1 MSQMIGSTYEVI
13 QQLGS
18 GGGGVV
24 YLANHIRLNKKVVL
38 KADKRKITAKPE
50 LLRREV
56 DVLKNLSHPYIPQV
70 YDFFAEGETV
80 YTAMDFI
87 DGESLDKP
95 LKRGGRFSQPQVV
108 KWAIQLLEALDYLH
122 SPIHGNPPRGYVHSD
137 IKPANIMLRENG
149 NICLIDFNISLAL
162 GEENVIGA
170 SAGYASPEH
179 YGLDFSFSGGTA
191 TIGDETLPMDEG
203 TETLPMSEPTPT
215 PLSQTSRQ
223 RKIQPDVRSDIYST
237 GATLYH
243 LLSGQ
248 KPAKHA
254 TDVVPLDKTTVSE
267 QVAAI
272 INKAMNPNPDLRY
285 QTAAEMLWDFEHLHE
300 NDPRTKR
307 LKRQT
312 RCAAAILAAL
322 FLCGGAM
329 ALAGNTLLRR
339 EEAAARIV
347 AEQQAEQERLA
358 KEQERLAKEAE
369 QTAKDALELIQT
381 AQAALAA
388 GNTDAARNSAL
399 LALEKDTQY
408 NAQAQYALTE
418 ALGVYDL
425 ADGYKA
431 DMAITLPSEIIK
443 QTVSPDGRFAA
454 VLTSGQFNV
463 LDLTSGAVVAEL
475 PTSASALNDAAFAD
489 SHTLI
494 CAGEDALCA
503 YDLKNGR
510 ELWRTD
516 GAVTALSISA
526 DGSAAAAS
534 RADGTGAELYRVKTG
549 EKLAGVSYG
558 GLRRNEPV
566 NAVFADTENDVFA
579 LDATGRY
586 LAVSFADGALMIYD
600 TTDADGEIEIFDKS
614 EYTAFEGGFYDRWL
628 GFVASDGTNSDFY
641 AIDMNALDMA
651 GSMSVPGT
659 MRLRVDNDGFCLSQN
674 GVLVRLDIDSG
685 EQTELAFTESG
696 IAAIARAD
704 GVTVLKASD
713 GRLLF
718 YDANAILFDSH
729 DDIPCDFITLAGDC
743 AVLSNRDSASVRV
756 LRMATHSDKQLFT
769 YDAGWTHD
777 EARVSTDRSTVML
790 YDYHG
795 FRLYGMDGTLL
806 AETELP
812 DAAQVYDQQYR
823 RGDSGDY
830 LEVVYNDG
838 TTRTYSAADGS
849 MLSEAAGEKRNG
861 TLDEEFLTERYRI
874 DAPLHGTPTV
884 YDKTTGETIGELQS
898 DDYLAYVTDV
908 DGGLVTEYV
917 TSQGQRYGLLLNER
931 LEPLAKLPNLCDILP
946 DGTLVFD
953 DRRGNLRATHLY
965 DATELTAL
973 GKQG

>member
-1 MSQMIGSTYEVI
+1 MSQMIGATYEVI
-13 QQLGS
+13 KELGS
-18 GGGGVV
+18 GGGGIV
-24 YLANHIRLNKKVVL
+24 YLANHVRLNKRVVL
-38 KADKRKITAKPE
+38 KADKRKITTRPE

-87 DGESLDKP
+87 DGESMDRP
-95 LKRGGRFSQPQVV
+95 LKRGEHFNQPQVI
-108 KWAIQLLEALDYLH
+108 KWAMQILEALDYLH
-122 SPIHGNPPRGYVHSD
+122 SPVHGDPPRGYVHSD
-137 IKPANIMLRENG
+137 IKPANLMLRKNG
-149 NICLIDFNISLAL
+149 DICLIDFNISLAL
-162 GEENVIGA
+162 GEESVIGA

-179 YGLDFSFSGGTA
+179 YGLDFSFSSGTA
-191 TIGDETLPMDEG
+191 TLGDETLAMEDG
-203 TETLPMSEPTPT
+203 TATLPMPEYT
-215 PLSQTSRQ
+215 LTSKR
-223 RKIQPDVRSDIYST
+223 RRILPDVRSDIYST

-248 KPAKHA
+248 KPAKNA
-254 TDVVPLDKTTVSE
+254 TDVVPLDRTKASE

-307 LKRQT
+307 LKRQSKI
-312 RCAAAILAAL
+312 AATVLAVM
-322 FLCGGAM
+322 FLSGGAM
-329 ALAGNTLLRR
+329 AFAGNTQLRH
-339 EEAAARIV
+339 EEEAARIV
-347 AEQQAEQERLA
+347 AEQQAEQERI
-358 KEQERLAKEAE
+358 EKEAE
-369 QTAKDALELIQT
+369 QTAKDALELIQNART
-381 AQAALAA
+381 ALSA
-388 GNTDAARNSAL
+388 GNVDAARIAAL
-399 LALEKDTQY
+399 GALKKNTQY

-431 DMAITLPSEIIK
+431 DRVLTLPSEIIK
-443 QTVSPDGRFAA
+443 QTVSPDGKYAA

-463 LDLTSGAVVAEL
+463 IDLTNGSVIAEL

-489 SHTLI
+489 DSTLVY
-494 CAGEDALCA
+494 AAQDALCA
-503 YDLKNGR
+503 YDLTSGR
-510 ELWRTD
+510 ELWRSD

-526 DGSAAAAS
+526 DGLVAAAS
-534 RADGTGAELYRVKTG
+534 RADGTGAETYRVQSG
-549 EKLAGVSYG
+549 ERLASVSYG
-558 GLRRNEPV
+558 SLKRNEPV
-566 NAVFADTENDVFA
+566 NAVFADPENDVFA
-579 LDATGRY
+579 LDKIGRC

-600 TTDADGEIEIFDKS
+600 TQDADGEIEIFDQS
-614 EYTAFEGGFYDRWL
+614 EYTFFEGGFYDRWF

-641 AIDMNALDMA
+641 AIDMNALEMA

-659 MRLRVDNDGFCLSQN
+659 MRLRVDTDGFCLSQN

-696 IAAIARAD
+696 IAAITRAN
-704 GVTVLKASD
+704 GITLLKASD

-729 DDIPCDFITLAGDC
+729 DDIPCDFISLAGVY

-756 LRMATHSDKQLFT
+756 LRMQTHSDKQLFT
-769 YDAGWTHD
+769 YDAGWAHD
-777 EARVSTDRSTVML
+777 EARVSTDRSTVIVF
-790 YDYHG
+790 DYRG
-795 FRLYGMDGTLL
+795 VRLYGMDGTIRAEL
-806 AETELP
+806 ALP
-812 DAAQVYDQQYR
+812 DAAQIYDQQYR

-838 TTRTYSAADGS
+838 TTRKYSAADGLL
-849 MLSEAAGEKRNG
+849 LSETAGEKQNDS
-861 TLDEEFLTERYRI
+861 LDEEFITERYRI

-884 YDKTTGETIGELQS
+884 YDKTTGEALCELQS
-898 DDYLAYVTDV
+898 DDYLTYVTDV
-908 DGGLVTEYV
+908 DGGIVTEYV
-917 TSQGQRYGLLLNER
+917 TSQGQRYALLLNER

-953 DRRGNLRATHLY
+953 DMRGNLRESHMYSTR
-965 DATELTAL
+965 ELTAL
-973 GKQG
+973 AEK

>member
-1 MSQMIGSTYEVI
+1 MAQIIGATYEVVK
-13 QQLGS
+13 QLGS

-24 YLANHIRLNKKVVL
+24 YLANHTRLNKKVVL
-38 KADKRKITAKPE
+38 KADKRKITTKPE

-70 YDFFAEGETV
+70 YDFFAEGEIV

-87 DGESLDKP
+87 DGESLDRP
-95 LKRGGRFSQPQVV
+95 LKRGEHFSQPQVV
-108 KWAIQLLEALDYLH
+108 KWAIQLLEALDYIH
-122 SPIHGNPPRGYVHSD
+122 SPIHGEPPRGYVHSD

-179 YGLDFSFSGGTA
+179 YGLDFSFSSGTA

-215 PLSQTSRQ
+215 PSSQTSTQ
-223 RKIQPDVRSDIYST
+223 RRILPDVRSDIYST

-254 TDVVPLDKTTVSE
+254 TDVVPLDKTMVSD

-307 LKRQT
+307 LKRQSKI
-312 RCAAAILAAL
+312 AAAVLAVM
-322 FLCGGAM
+322 FLSGGAM
-329 ALAGNTLLRR
+329 ALAGNTQLRR
-339 EEAAARIV
+339 EEEAARIV

-358 KEQERLAKEAE
+358 KETE
-369 QTAKDALELIQT
+369 QTAKDALELIQSSQT
-381 AQAALAA
+381 ALAS
-388 GNTDAARNSAL
+388 GNTDSARVIAL
-399 LALEKDTQY
+399 SALEKDTQY

-431 DMAITLPSEIIK
+431 DMALTLPSEIIK
-443 QTVSPDGRFAA
+443 QSVSADGRFAA
-454 VLTSGQFNV
+454 VLTSGLFNV
-463 LDLTSGAVVAEL
+463 LDLMSGEVIAEL
-475 PTSASALNDAAFAD
+475 PTGASALNDAAFAD
-489 SHTLI
+489 DHTLLY
-494 CAGEDALCA
+494 AGQDALCA
-503 YDLKNGR
+503 YDLTEKR
-510 ELWRTD
+510 ELWHAD
-516 GAVTALSISA
+516 GAVTALSISS
-526 DGSAAAAS
+526 DGAVAAAS
-534 RADGTGAELYRVKTG
+534 KADGTGAETYSIKTG
-549 EKLAGVSYG
+549 EKLASKSYG
-558 GLRRNEPV
+558 SLRRNEPV
-566 NAVFADTENDVFA
+566 NAVFADPENDVFA
-579 LDATGRY
+579 LDTSGRY

-600 TTDADGEIEIFDKS
+600 TTNADGEIEIFDRS
-614 EYTAFEGGFYDRWL
+614 DYTFFEGGFYDQWF

-641 AIDMNALDMA
+641 AIDLNAMGMA
-651 GSMSVPGT
+651 GSMSVAGT
-659 MRLRVDNDGFCLSQN
+659 MRLRVDADGFCLSQN

-685 EQTELAFTESG
+685 EQDELAFTESG
-696 IAAIARAD
+696 IAAIARAN
-704 GVTVLKASD
+704 GVTLLKASD

-718 YDANAILFDSH
+718 YDENAILFDSH
-729 DDIPCDFITLAGDC
+729 DDIPCDFIALAGDC
-743 AVLSNRDSASVRV
+743 AVLSNRNSASVRV
-756 LRMATHSDKQLFT
+756 LRMKTHTDKQLFT
-769 YDAGWTHD
+769 YDAAWTHD

-795 FRLYGMDGTLL
+795 FRLYGMDGALL
-806 AETELP
+806 AETALP
-812 DAAQVYDQQYR
+812 YAAQVYDQQYR
-823 RGDSGDY
+823 RGDNGDY
-830 LEVVYNDG
+830 LEVIYNDG
-838 TTRTYSAADGS
+838 TTRTYSAEDGS
-849 MLSEAAGEKRNG
+849 LLSEKAGKQQNDK
-861 TLDEEFLTERYRI
+861 LDEEFITDRYRVTS
-874 DAPLHGTPTV
+874 PLHGTPLV
-884 YDKTTGETIGELQS
+884 YDKVTGESLGELQS

-908 DGGLVTEYV
+908 DGGIVTEYI
-917 TSQGQRYGLLLNER
+917 TSRGQRYALLLNEH

-953 DRRGNLRATHLY
+953 DMRGNLRETHIYTLQ
-965 DATELTAL
+965 ELMELAR
-973 GKQG
+973 